1 MGKNLGVSMDVYKVE
16 YLMVINA
23 KDDFCKSIASFN
35 NFLQSHEKIKI
46 LPAAVTFEGASF
58 SYNVQF
64 DEISENS
71 QRFFHVRF
79 SCDTPAHLEKF
90 KEMLRAVRGLLN
102 KASGKPPE
110 VLWDD
115 ISGHLAKEA
124 YPIIHELENLMRK
137 LITKFMFIKI
147 GLGWTK
153 DAVPKEVSDSIK
165 TKQGAGA
172 SNYLYEVDFIQ
183 LSNFLFK
190 EYSTANSRKLVEKLG
205 AAEKIEQLELSE
217 LQELV
222 PRSNWERYFA
232 PIVDCKLEY
241 LQPRW
246 ERLYILR
253 CLIAHNNLVTES
265 DYGEIRTLSS
275 EVKDKLARALDGLDR
290 VQVSTEQKEEVA
302 ENIASEISSTFANFI
317 FGWNHVAEQLNH
329 LCHITGNN
337 PTFINLHKR
346 AGPAYNYAALLAERG
361 VINNDQFLT
370 LKKLESVRNRVVH
383 RSTSENV
390 DDDLEY
396 YLAEMTAIRSLLAAL
411 IESLASQE

>member
-1 MGKNLGVSMDVYKVE
+1 MSMDVYKVE

-23 KDDFCKSIASFN
+23 KDEFCKSIASFN

-46 LPAAVTFEGASF
+46 LSTAITFDGTSF

-64 DEISENS
+64 DEILENS

-79 SCDTPAHLEKF
+79 SCDTPSNLETF
-90 KEMLRAVRGLLN
+90 KAMLRAVRGLLS

-124 YPIIHELENLMRK
+124 YPIVHELENLMRK

-205 AAEKIEQLELSE
+205 AAERIEQLELSE

-265 DYGEIRTLSS
+265 DYKEILTLSS
-275 EVKDKLARALDGLDR
+275 EVKDKLTRALDGLDR
-290 VQVSTEQKEEVA
+290 IQVSTEQKEEVA
-302 ENIASEISSTFANFI
+302 ENIASELNSTFANFI
-317 FGWNHVAEQLNH
+317 FSWNHVAEQLSH
-329 LCHITGNN
+329 LCHLTGDN

-346 AGPAYNYAALLAERG
+346 TGSAHSYAALLADRG
-361 VINNDQFLT
+361 LISNDQLLT
-370 LKKLESVRNRVVH
+370 LKNLESIRNRVVH

-390 DDDLEY
+390 GIDLEY
-396 YLAEMTAIRSLLAAL
+396 YLAEMTEVRSLLSAL
-411 IESLASQE
+411 IERLANQE